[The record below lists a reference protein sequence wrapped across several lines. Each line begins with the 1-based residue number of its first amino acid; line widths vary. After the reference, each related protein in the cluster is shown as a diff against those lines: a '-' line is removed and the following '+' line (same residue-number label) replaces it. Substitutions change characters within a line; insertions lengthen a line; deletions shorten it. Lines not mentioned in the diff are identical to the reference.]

1 MSDDGAAPDGPGPRP
16 APAPDRAEAAA
27 PDRAEAATPDRA
39 EAATPD
45 RAEAATPDR
54 AEAATQAGPS
64 DPDGGER
71 RRARLELVAV
81 IVLSTVTILT
91 AWSAFQSSKWGGA
104 MSIAFSQA
112 SSQRIQAASL
122 AGTANVRTSN
132 QIGLWTEW
140 VAAVGQGDEPLADF
154 LLERFPEPLATAH
167 DAWVDAGGVD
177 AGPSAESPFAMPEFV
192 MPESVAAAAASARA
206 DERFETALR
215 NNQRGDNY
223 TVLTVLFAAV
233 LFFTA
238 MSTRVRAV
246 RSQQLLLGVGMA
258 VGLVGLALLVA
269 YPKLV

>member
-1 MSDDGAAPDGPGPRP
+1 VNDHAASPPESDAPLASGRSPSTSP
-16 APAPDRAEAAA
+16 ARD
-27 PDRAEAATPDRA
+27 
-39 EAATPD
+39 
-45 RAEAATPDR
+45 
-54 AEAATQAGPS
+54 
-64 DPDGGER
+64 ER

-112 SSQRIQAASL
+112 SSQRIQSASL

-140 VAAVGQGDEPLADF
+140 VAAVGQGDERLADF
-154 LLERFPEPLATAH
+154 LLERFPEPLATANE
-167 DAWVDAGGVD
+167 AWIAAGGIDAGAD
-177 AGPSAESPFAMPEFV
+177 AESPFAMPEFV
-192 MPESVAAAAASARA
+192 MPESVAAAEASARA
-206 DERFETALR
+206 DQLFETALR

-238 MSTRVRAV
+238 MSMRVRSV
-246 RSQQLLLGVGMA
+246 RSQQLLLGAGM
-258 VGLVGLALLVA
+258 VLGLLGVTLLVV

>member
-1 MSDDGAAPDGPGPRP
+1 MNDDAASAPEPDGPPPAAPDPSP
-16 APAPDRAEAAA
+16 AAA
-27 PDRAEAATPDRA
+27 SDRPPAATPDR
-39 EAATPD
+39 D
-45 RAEAATPDR
+45 
-54 AEAATQAGPS
+54 
-64 DPDGGER
+64 ER

-81 IVLSTVTILT
+81 VMLSTVTILT

-140 VAAVGQGDEPLADF
+140 VTAVGQGDEPLADF

-167 DAWVDAGGVD
+167 EAWVAAGGVD
-177 AGPSAESPFAMPEFV
+177 AGPDAESPFDMPEFV
-192 MPESVAAAAASARA
+192 MPESVEAAAASARA
-206 DERFETALR
+206 DERFAAALV

-233 LFFTA
+233 LFFAA
-238 MSTRVRAV
+238 MSMRVRSL
-246 RSQQLLLGVGMA
+246 RSQMLLLGVGA
-258 VGLVGLALLVA
+258 SLGLVGVALLVA
-269 YPKLV
+269 YPRLV